1 MVSKIR
7 TVAFRGIDVL
17 DIDVEVQIA
26 NGLPAFNIVEY
37 IILEQIENAI
47 DKTFNSR

>member
-1 MVSKIR
+1 MVARIR

-26 NGLPAFNIVEY
+26 SGLPAFTIAGY
-37 IILEQIENAI
+37 T
-47 DKTFNSR
+47 K